1 MKKEI
6 IIHSAID
13 EVRVAITE
21 DGELAEYFIE
31 LPNKERYIG
40 SIYYGRVSKI
50 LTGIN
55 AAFIDIGFHQDAFL
69 HFSDI
74 EDNFDNSIITEEDDD
89 ESIDSEE
96 VISTVTVVESP
107 ELEGEQ
113 VQSSESEE
121 ITENDEQTDS
131 TTVTN
136 ENELTVENIETELT
150 EGTEKTEP
158 EKVISASKSVTH
170 PKHKKITKFKPKR
183 TGDISINLKEGQW
196 ILVQIVREAYANKG
210 VKVTSKIA
218 IPGRYVVFM
227 PKDEMVGVSRKISSY
242 QERRRLRHVTKQFL
256 PKGAGCIIRTASRG
270 KSEEELKRDWEELLA
285 IWSEI
290 EYKVKNTVKPGNVY
304 MDMQLANSI
313 VRDLFTPNVERV
325 VLDSKKLYKEL
336 NNYIK
341 RVSPHLENRVELYT
355 GKSAIFEEFGI
366 DKELAKTYKRRVNL
380 YSGGDIMIEHT
391 EAMTVI
397 DVNSGKTVE
406 RDQERNAYKTN
417 MEAMREAAKQIRL
430 RDLGGMIIID
440 FIDMGDESNRK
451 KLFNEMK
458 KELSR
463 DRAKTVIYPVS
474 QLGLMQITRQRIN
487 QNISEKLT
495 ESCPTCKGS
504 GRITSKTVLINEI
517 DRWLK
522 NFRRTSNEFRL
533 ILNVHNSIANYLT
546 EGSWSLI
553 SKLMIKYFARIKVQQ
568 SDSIA
573 IDQFKFYSVRQQK
586 DITAE
591 YL

>member
-6 IIHSAID
+6 IINSAIN

-50 LTGIN
+50 LPGIN
-55 AAFIDIGFHQDAFL
+55 AAFIDIGLNQDAFL
-69 HFSDI
+69 HFSDV
-74 EDNFDNSIITEEDDD
+74 EDNLEMNVIIEEDDD
-89 ESIDSEE
+89 ESLDLESEQTFE
-96 VISTVTVVESP
+96 ES
-107 ELEGEQ
+107 EGESKSDTIENLENTKKTPIKHKN
-113 VQSSESEE
+113 SSKGSKSPRLAKFKTKRSGE
-121 ITENDEQTDS
+121 IT
-131 TTVTN
+131 
-136 ENELTVENIETELT
+136 
-150 EGTEKTEP
+150 
-158 EKVISASKSVTH
+158 
-170 PKHKKITKFKPKR
+170 
-183 TGDISINLKEGQW
+183 INLKEGQW

-218 IPGRYVVFM
+218 IPGRYVVFL
-227 PKDEMVGVSRKISSY
+227 PKDELIGVSRKIASY
-242 QERRRLRHVTKQFL
+242 QERRRLRSTAKKFL

-270 KSEEELKRDWEELLA
+270 KTEDELKRDWEELLP
-285 IWSEI
+285 IWAEI
-290 EYKVKNTVKPGNVY
+290 ESKMKYMAKPGNVY

-325 VLDSKKLYKEL
+325 IVDSKKLYKEL

-341 RVSPHLENRVELYT
+341 RVSPHLENRVELYS
-355 GKSAIFEEFGI
+355 GKDGIFEDFGV
-366 DKELAKTYKRRVNL
+366 DKELAKTYRRRVNL
-380 YSGGDIMIEHT
+380 HSGGDIMIEHT

-406 RDQERNAYKTN
+406 REQERNAYKTN
-417 MEAMREAAKQIRL
+417 MEAMREIVKQIRL
-430 RDLGGMIIID
+430 RDLGGMIVVD
-440 FIDMGDESNRK
+440 FIDMSDESNRK
-451 KLFNEMK
+451 KLFFEMK
-458 KELSR
+458 KELSN

-474 QLGLMQITRQRIN
+474 QLGLIQITRQRIN

-495 ESCPTCKGS
+495 ESCPMCKGS
-504 GRITSKTVLINEI
+504 GRITSKAVLINEI

-522 NFRRTSNEFRL
+522 NFRRSSSEFRL
-533 ILNVHNSIANYLT
+533 ILHVNPAIADYIT
-546 EGSWSLI
+546 SDAWSVI
-553 SKLMIKYFARIKVQQ
+553 SKLMIKHFARIKVQQ
-568 SDSIA
+568 SDSVG

-586 DITAE
+586 DVTGE

>member
-6 IIHSAID
+6 IIHSAIN

-40 SIYYGRVSKI
+40 SIYYGKVSKI
-50 LTGIN
+50 LHGIN
-55 AAFIDIGFHQDAFL
+55 AAFIDIGLHQDAFL
-69 HFSDI
+69 HFSDV
-74 EDNFDNSIITEEDDD
+74 EENLEMNVITEEDDD
-89 ESIDSEE
+89 ETIELEENSEE
-96 VISTVTVVESP
+96 AETEETAQETD
-107 ELEGEQ
+107 Q
-113 VQSSESEE
+113 VPEE
-121 ITENDEQTDS
+121 IEPAA
-131 TTVTN
+131 
-136 ENELTVENIETELT
+136 I
-150 EGTEKTEP
+150 P
-158 EKVISASKSVTH
+158 EKSKHIKSKYN
-170 PKHKKITKFKPKR
+170 PKNVKLAKFKTKR
-183 TGDISINLKEGQW
+183 SGEVTINLKEGQW

-218 IPGRYVVFM
+218 IPGRYVVLL
-227 PKDEMVGVSRKISSY
+227 PKDELIGVSRKIASF
-242 QERRRLRHVTKQFL
+242 QERKRLRSTAKKFL

-270 KSEEELKRDWEELLA
+270 KIEDELKRDWEELLT
-285 IWSEI
+285 IWSEV
-290 EYKVKNTVKPGNVY
+290 ETKMKNTVKPGNVY

-313 VRDLFTPNVERV
+313 VRDLFTPNVQRV
-325 VLDSKKLYKEL
+325 ILDSKKLYNEL

-355 GKSAIFEEFGI
+355 GKNGIFEDFGV

-380 YSGGDIMIEHT
+380 HSGGDIMIEHT
-391 EAMTVI
+391 EAMTVV
-397 DVNSGKTVE
+397 DVNSGKSVE
-406 RDQERNAYKTN
+406 RDQERNAFKTN
-417 MEAMREAAKQIRL
+417 MEAMRETAKQIRL

-440 FIDMGDESNRK
+440 FIDMGDENNRK
-451 KLFNEMK
+451 KLFAEMK
-458 KELSR
+458 KEMSR

-504 GRITSKTVLINEI
+504 GRVTSKAVLINEI

-522 NFRRTSNEFRL
+522 NFRRSSTEFRL
-533 ILNVHNSIANYLT
+533 ILNVHSTIADYIT
-546 EGSWSLI
+546 SGTWTII

-568 SDSIA
+568 SDSVA

-586 DITAE
+586 DITGE

>member
-6 IIHSAID
+6 IIHSAIN

-21 DGELAEYFIE
+21 DGDLAEYFIE

-40 SIYYGRVSKI
+40 SIYYGRVNKI
-50 LTGIN
+50 LPGIN
-55 AAFIDIGFHQDAFL
+55 AAFIDIGMSQDAFL
-69 HFSDI
+69 HFSDVD
-74 EDNFDNSIITEEDDD
+74 DNLDNNVITEEDDD
-89 ESIDSEE
+89 ESLD
-96 VISTVTVVESP
+96 V
-107 ELEGEQ
+107 ELEN
-113 VQSSESEE
+113 SESTTIDEPE
-121 ITENDEQTDS
+121 IITENEEEIQ
-131 TTVTN
+131 
-136 ENELTVENIETELT
+136 END
-150 EGTEKTEP
+150 K
-158 EKVISASKSVTH
+158 ASPTKQKNDFKKKKN
-170 PKHKKITKFKPKR
+170 PKFTKRK
-183 TGDISINLKEGQW
+183 TGDISKNLKEGQW

-218 IPGRYVVFM
+218 IPGRYVVFL
-227 PKDEMVGVSRKISSY
+227 PKDELIGVSRKIASY
-242 QERRRLRHVTKQFL
+242 QERKRLRSLTRKFL

-270 KSEEELKRDWEELLA
+270 KNEEELKKDWQELLE
-285 IWSEI
+285 IWNEI
-290 EYKVKNTVKPGNVY
+290 ETKIKSSSRPGNVY

-325 VLDSKKLYKEL
+325 ILDSKKLYKEL

-341 RVSPHLENRVELYT
+341 RVSPHLENRVELYSD
-355 GKSAIFEEFGI
+355 KEPIFEAFGV
-366 DKELAKTYKRRVNL
+366 DKELSKTYKRRVNL
-380 YSGGDIMIEHT
+380 HNGGDIMIEHT

-397 DVNSGKTVE
+397 DVNSGKSTE
-406 RDQERNAYKTN
+406 KDQERNAFRTN

-440 FIDMGDESNRK
+440 FIDMNDEGNRK
-451 KLFNEMK
+451 KLFLEMK

-463 DRAKTVIYPVS
+463 DRAKTVIYPLS

-487 QNISEKLT
+487 QNIVEKLT

-522 NFRRTSNEFRL
+522 NFRRSSSEFRL
-533 ILNVHNSIANYLT
+533 ILNVHPSIANFIT
-546 EGSWSLI
+546 EGTISVI

-568 SDSIA
+568 SDSVG
-573 IDQFKFYSVRQQK
+573 IDQFRFYSVRQQK
-586 DITAE
+586 DITTE
-591 YL
+591 YTA

>member
-6 IIHSAID
+6 IINSAIN

-50 LTGIN
+50 LQGIN
-55 AAFIDIGFHQDAFL
+55 AAFIDIGLNQDAFL
-69 HFSDI
+69 HFSDV
-74 EDNFDNSIITEEDDD
+74 EDNMEMNVITEEDDD
-89 ESIDSEE
+89 ESLDLEIETSE
-96 VISTVTVVESP
+96 T
-107 ELEGEQ
+107 
-113 VQSSESEE
+113 
-121 ITENDEQTDS
+121 
-131 TTVTN
+131 
-136 ENELTVENIETELT
+136 ENIELPAEETSIVEVEET
-150 EGTEKTEP
+150 APVEDKPTNIKQKP
-158 EKVISASKSVTH
+158 IKSSNSSKINKN
-170 PKHKKITKFKPKR
+170 PRLAKFKTKR
-183 TGDISINLKEGQW
+183 SGEVTINLKEGQW

-218 IPGRYVVFM
+218 IPGRYVVFL
-227 PKDEMVGVSRKISSY
+227 PKDELIGVSRKISSY
-242 QERRRLRHVTKQFL
+242 QERRRLRITAKKFL

-270 KSEEELKRDWEELLA
+270 KTEEELKRDWEELLP
-285 IWSEI
+285 IWAEI
-290 EYKVKNTVKPGNVY
+290 ESKMKNMTKPGNVY

-313 VRDLFTPNVERV
+313 VRDLFTPNVQRV
-325 VLDSKKLYKEL
+325 ILDSKKLYREL
-336 NNYIK
+336 NSYIK

-355 GKSAIFEEFGI
+355 GKEGVFEEFGV
-366 DKELAKTYKRRVNL
+366 DKELAKTYRRRVNL
-380 YSGGDIMIEHT
+380 HSGGDIMIEHT

-406 RDQERNAYKTN
+406 REQERSAFKTN
-417 MEAMREAAKQIRL
+417 MEAMRESAKQIRL

-440 FIDMGDESNRK
+440 FIDMGEESNRK
-451 KLFNEMK
+451 KLFLEMK

-463 DRAKTVIYPVS
+463 DRAKTVIYPLS

-495 ESCPTCKGS
+495 ETCPTCKGS
-504 GRITSKTVLINEI
+504 GRITSKAVLINEI

-522 NFRRTSNEFRL
+522 NFRRNTSEFRL
-533 ILNVHNSIANYLT
+533 ILHVHPTIADYIT
-546 EGSWSLI
+546 EGTWSVI
-553 SKLMIKYFARIKVQQ
+553 SKLMIKHFARIKVQQ
-568 SDSIA
+568 SDSVG

-586 DITAE
+586 DISGE

>member
-6 IIHSAID
+6 IIHSAIN

-40 SIYYGRVSKI
+40 SIYYGKVSKI
-50 LTGIN
+50 LLGIN
-55 AAFIDIGFHQDAFL
+55 AAFIDIGLHQDAFL
-69 HFSDI
+69 HFSDV
-74 EDNFDNSIITEEDDD
+74 EENLEMNVITEEDDD
-89 ESIDSEE
+89 ETIDGEDNSEE
-96 VISTVTVVESP
+96 A
-107 ELEGEQ
+107 
-113 VQSSESEE
+113 
-121 ITENDEQTDS
+121 
-131 TTVTN
+131 
-136 ENELTVENIETELT
+136 ETEET
-150 EGTEKTEP
+150 AQETEKTIEEIEPVTMP
-158 EKVISASKSVTH
+158 EKTKPVKGKYN
-170 PKHKKITKFKPKR
+170 PKNVKLAKFKTKR
-183 TGDISINLKEGQW
+183 SGEVTINLKEGQW

-218 IPGRYVVFM
+218 IPGRYVVFL
-227 PKDEMVGVSRKISSY
+227 PKDELIGVSRKIASY
-242 QERRRLRHVTKQFL
+242 QERRRLRSTAKKFL

-270 KSEEELKRDWEELLA
+270 KIEEELKRDWEELLT
-285 IWSEI
+285 IWAEV
-290 EYKVKNTVKPGNVY
+290 ETKMKNTVKPGNVY

-313 VRDLFTPNVERV
+313 VRDLFTPNVQRV
-325 VLDSKKLYKEL
+325 VLDSKKLYNEL

-355 GKSAIFEEFGI
+355 GKNGIFEDFGV

-380 YSGGDIMIEHT
+380 HSGGDIMIEHT
-391 EAMTVI
+391 EAMTVV

-406 RDQERNAYKTN
+406 RDQERNAFKTN
-417 MEAMREAAKQIRL
+417 MEAMQETAKQIRL

-440 FIDMGDESNRK
+440 FIDMSDENNRK
-451 KLFNEMK
+451 KLFSEMK
-458 KELSR
+458 KEMSR

-504 GRITSKTVLINEI
+504 GRVTSKAVLINEI

-522 NFRRTSNEFRL
+522 NFRRSSTEFRL
-533 ILNVHNSIANYLT
+533 ILNVHSTIADYIT
-546 EGSWSLI
+546 SGTWTII

-568 SDSIA
+568 SDSVA

-586 DITAE
+586 DITGE

>member
-40 SIYYGRVSKI
+40 SIYYGKVNKI
-50 LTGIN
+50 LHGIN
-55 AAFIDIGFHQDAFL
+55 AAFIDIGLHHDAFL

-74 EDNFDNSIITEEDDD
+74 EDDSGIITEEDDD
-89 ESIDSEE
+89 ETID
-96 VISTVTVVESP
+96 
-107 ELEGEQ
+107 
-113 VQSSESEE
+113 
-121 ITENDEQTDS
+121 
-131 TTVTN
+131 N
-136 ENELTVENIETELT
+136 ENNEIDLKDENISDLEESQNDNQEDVTIENNNDNEVNLNNSSN
-150 EGTEKTEP
+150 EINKTEQ
-158 EKVISASKSVTH
+158 KSNGKQKNH
-170 PKHKKITKFKPKR
+170 YKQKKNSKFKSKQI
-183 TGDISINLKEGQW
+183 DEINIKEGQW
-196 ILVQIVREAYANKG
+196 ILVQIVREAYGNKG

-218 IPGRYVVFM
+218 IPGRYVVFL

-242 QERRRLRHVTKQFL
+242 HERKRLRNLTKQFL
-256 PKGAGCIIRTASRG
+256 PKGAGCIIRTASKG
-270 KSEEELKRDWEELLA
+270 KSEEELKRDWEELLTV
-285 IWSEI
+285 WSQI
-290 EYKVKNTVKPGNVY
+290 EQKIKKTTKPSNVY

-313 VRDLFTPNVERV
+313 IRDLFTPNVERV
-325 VLDSKKLYKEL
+325 IVDSKKLYTEL

-341 RVSPHLENRVELYT
+341 RVSPHLEKRVELYT
-355 GKSAIFEEFGI
+355 EKAAIFKEFGI

-380 YSGGDIMIEHT
+380 HSGGDIMIEHT

-397 DVNSGKTVE
+397 DVNSGKSLE
-406 RDQERNAYKTN
+406 KDQERNAFKTN
-417 MEAMREAAKQIRL
+417 IEAMREAAKQIRL
-430 RDLGGMIIID
+430 RDLGGMIVID
-440 FIDMGDESNRK
+440 FIDMNDENNRK

-458 KELSR
+458 RELSK
-463 DRAKTVIYPVS
+463 DRAKTVAYPIS

-495 ESCPTCKGS
+495 EICPMCKGT
-504 GRITSKTVLINEI
+504 GRITSKVVLINEI

-522 NFRRTSNEFRL
+522 NFRRTSSEFRL
-533 ILNVHNSIANYLT
+533 ILIVHNTIANHIT
-546 EGSWSLI
+546 EGSLSII

-568 SDSIA
+568 SDSMA
-573 IDQFKFYSVRQQK
+573 IDQFKFFSVRQQK
-586 DITAE
+586 DITSE